1 MDWIYSYSLPMHFRG
16 YNQLQTM
23 YKSPIIAKK
32 KPIGCWLHF
41 HRYNLIPMYWG
52 YELTYGHIGIL
63 SLTKHDSSEY
73 IIDPDH
79 SYGFSTM
86 FLTMKNDENGLVST
100 RKS

>member
-1 MDWIYSYSLPMHFRG
+1 MHFRG

-32 KPIGCWLHF
+32 KPLDAG

-52 YELTYGHIGIL
+52 YELTYGHIGIR

-79 SYGFSTM
+79 
-86 FLTMKNDENGLVST
+86 
-100 RKS
+100 

>member
-1 MDWIYSYSLPMHFRG
+1 
-16 YNQLQTM
+16 
-23 YKSPIIAKK
+23 
-32 KPIGCWLHF
+32 
-41 HRYNLIPMYWG
+41 MYWG

-86 FLTMKNDENGLVST
+86 FLTMKKDENGLVST